1 MKVETHLFG
10 SVDISPEKVLNFPG
24 GLVGFETSTEF
35 MLVHENTEGSPTS
48 YTLQSLQ
55 NPLLAFQIVDPSALG
70 FSYELSLTDAEV
82 AVLQS
87 PAPEDVVVMQILY
100 KKEEDGKPAEL
111 AANLRAPLIIN
122 TKGRFGI
129 QKVMDVMSSNT
140 TLSNLSSAV

>member
-10 SVDISPEKVLNFPG
+10 SVDVSPEKVLDFPN
-24 GLVGFETSTEF
+24 GLVGFEKSTQF

-55 NPLLAFQIVDPSALG
+55 NPLLAFQIVEPTVLG

-82 AVLQS
+82 ALLQT
-87 PAPEDVVVMQILY
+87 PAPEDVVVMQILF
-100 KKEEDGKPAEL
+100 KKEEGGKPEL
-111 AANLRAPLIIN
+111 SANLRAPLIIN
-122 TKGRFGI
+122 TKGRVGM
-129 QKVMDVMSSNT
+129 QKIMEVMRSNT